1 MKRAIHAAKSS
12 GTPLAVYLRGWDSLH
27 PWACGSVDEPP
38 ACKPCISAANKR
50 RTKEV
55 PPPRLGLFPCMPM
68 PEMGDSLEDRYVN
81 FILGQS
87 SFSAVGKKPVLLAS
101 FRRTTSEEHVALI
114 YRTRRQ
120 LRDFFEACGNLDPLE
135 VLGSGRSGLL
145 LSDALNRAGAV
156 GPISGLHGSK
166 EFSTD
171 VRVPDLQPCAIMPLI
186 ASRLAFPAVAADWG
200 LAEYLHGDLNEA

>member
-1 MKRAIHAAKSS
+1 MNRQHVS
-12 GTPLAVYLRGWDSLH
+12 LAYRLRTS
-27 PWACGSVDEPP
+27 E
-38 ACKPCISAANKR
+38 
-50 RTKEV
+50 EV

-81 FILGQS
+81 FIFGVS
-87 SFSAVGKKPVLLAS
+87 SFSAVGGKPVPLAS

-114 YRTRRQ
+114 QHMRRQ

-166 EFSTD
+166 GFSTG
-171 VRVPDLQPCAIMPLI
+171 VRVPDLHPCAIMPLI